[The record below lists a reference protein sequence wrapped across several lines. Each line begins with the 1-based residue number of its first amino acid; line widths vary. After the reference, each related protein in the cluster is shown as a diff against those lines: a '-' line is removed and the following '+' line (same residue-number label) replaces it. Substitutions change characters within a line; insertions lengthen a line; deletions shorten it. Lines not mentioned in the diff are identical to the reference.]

1 MGSVSLC
8 LVKVCQIFLV
18 LSLFVKS
25 QHGCCEGSGQK
36 GFWPSGKL
44 PASHGEGHWERP
56 REGGGGQED
65 DPNSLHGGGD
75 GGAAGDVTHSP
86 VFRQL
91 QGCWKGEP
99 LPSCK
104 DCASREGEGNF
115 GMRGKKIHAQGAVG
129 RGCFLQGSPDQHFH

>member
-1 MGSVSLC
+1 MGVSVFVLSKFVKFSSSCLSLSKVNMVV
-8 LVKVCQIFLV
+8 VKVQGKKASGPV
-18 LSLFVKS
+18 ASSLPVTVRDT
-25 QHGCCEGSGQK
+25 E
-36 GFWPSGKL
+36 
-44 PASHGEGHWERP
+44 

-75 GGAAGDVTHSP
+75 GGAAGDVTHSA
-86 VFRQL
+86 VLCEL

-104 DCASREGEGNF
+104 DCASREGESNF